1 MPFASPVDHVLSEL
15 STMTCLSWV
24 ALHSMAHSFIE
35 PDKFQDGG
43 LEGCVLISSCKNSK
57 NFWSTGT
64 PKLQLAAEQPMTGK
78 CWIQPK
84 KDTPHQRAKE
94 KPQQDGRRGEITFRI
109 KPDTCQRHLEGS
121 NKLCCISGPKTPQRL
136 SQNCV

>member
-1 MPFASPVDHVLSEL
+1 MGFSRQDCESGLSFPSPVYHVLSEL
-15 STMTCLSWV
+15 FTMTCLSWV
-24 ALHSMAHSFIE
+24 ALHSMAQSFIE

-78 CWIQPK
+78 CWIQQK
-84 KDTPHQRAKE
+84 KRYPMSKG
-94 KPQQDGRRGEITFRI
+94 KGEAPPRW
-109 KPDTCQRHLEGS
+109 
-121 NKLCCISGPKTPQRL
+121 
-136 SQNCV
+136 